1 MAKKF
6 DRSVENLGNI
16 VGLEH
21 VNVTVPDQITAT
33 LFYITGL
40 GLTRDP
46 YLVTGVVNMWVNAGR
61 SQFHLP
67 IGDAQVLRGR
77 IGLVAPTL
85 DALAGR
91 LDAVAELLSGTK
103 FAFERHDAGNE
114 KWIDVTCPW
123 GNRFRCHGPDAR
135 FGRMMLG
142 LPYVEFDVPRGA
154 APGIARFYRD
164 IFKAPATVDNTG
176 DGNVACVQAGMG
188 QSLRFRET
196 DATLPDFDEHHIQI
210 YVADFS
216 GPHDRLSE
224 RGLVSR
230 EDNQHQYR
238 FRDIVDPESGDAL
251 FTIEHEVRSMTH
263 PLYARPMV
271 NRNPDQ
277 SNQRYAPGH
286 ETISWAAP
294 YSG

>member
-1 MAKKF
+1 MVKKF
-6 DRSVENLGNI
+6 DRSIENLGNI

-46 YLVTGVVNMWVNAGR
+46 YLVTGVVNMWVNAGH

-77 IGLVAPTL
+77 VGLVVPSL
-85 DALAGR
+85 DGLAAR
-91 LDAVAELLSGTK
+91 LRAVKGQLSGTS
-103 FAFERHDAGNE
+103 FGFRRHGNRNG
-114 KWIDVTCPW
+114 KWVDVTCPW
-123 GNRFRCHGPDAR
+123 GNRFRCHEPDVR
-135 FGRMMLG
+135 FGRTMLG
-142 LPYVEFDVPRGA
+142 LPYVEFDVPKGA
-154 APGIARFYRD
+154 APGIARFYSE
-164 IFKAPATVDNTG
+164 IFSAPSSV
-176 DGNVACVQAGMG
+176 DGNVALVQAGVG

-196 DATLPDFDEHHIQI
+196 DAALPDFDEHHIQI

-216 GPHDRLSE
+216 GPYDRLRE

-238 FRDIVDPESGDAL
+238 FRDIVDPDTGDAL

-263 PLYARPMV
+263 PLYARPKL

-277 SNQRYAPGH
+277 SNTRYAPDH
-286 ETISWAAP
+286 ETQPWAVP
-294 YSG
+294 FSG

>member
-1 MAKKF
+1 MAKHF
-6 DRSVENLGNI
+6 DRGAENLGNI

-46 YLVTGVVNMWVNAGR
+46 YLVTGVVNMWVNAGH

-67 IGDAQVLRGR
+67 VGNAQVLRGR
-77 IGLVAPTL
+77 VGLVVPSL
-85 DALAGR
+85 DALSGR
-91 LDAVAELLSGTK
+91 LKGIADQLAGTSFGFK
-103 FAFERHDAGNE
+103 RRTAKSE

-123 GNRFRCHGPDAR
+123 GNRFRCHEPDAA

-142 LPYVEFDVPRGA
+142 LPYVEFDVPQGA
-154 APGIARFYRD
+154 AADIARFYSE
-164 IFKAPATVDNTG
+164 IFAAPSEKKG
-176 DGNVACVQAGMG
+176 KVAMIQAGVG

-196 DATLPDFDEHHIQI
+196 GAALPDFDEHHIQI

-216 GPHDRLSE
+216 GPYDRLRE

-238 FRDIVDPESGDAL
+238 FRDITDLDTGDVL

-263 PLYARPMV
+263 PLYARPKL

-277 SNQRYAPGH
+277 SNTRYAPDH
-286 ETISWAAP
+286 ETQPWAVP
-294 YSG
+294 YTG

>member
-1 MAKKF
+1 MANKKAKQF

-21 VNVTVPDQITAT
+21 VNVMVPDQITAT

-46 YLVTGVVNMWVNAGR
+46 YLVTGVLNMWVNAGR

-67 IGDAQVLRGR
+67 VGDAQVLRGR
-77 IGLVAPTL
+77 IGLVLPSL
-85 DALAGR
+85 DALCAR
-91 LDAVAELLSGTK
+91 LDAVAGPLAGTRFGFK
-103 FAFERHDAGNE
+103 RGGKGKGKWVDA
-114 KWIDVTCPW
+114 TCPW
-123 GNRFRCHGPDAR
+123 GNRFRCHEPDAR
-135 FGRMMLG
+135 FGRAMLG
-142 LPYVEFDVPRGA
+142 VPYVEFDVPPGA
-154 APGIARFYRD
+154 APGIARFYRE
-164 IFKAPATVDNTG
+164 IFAAPASVDG
-176 DGNVACVQAGMG
+176 GVARIQAGIG
-188 QSLRFRET
+188 QALVFRET
-196 DATLPDFDEHHIQI
+196 DDALPDFDGHHIQI

-216 GPHDRLSE
+216 GPHDRLRQ

-238 FRDIVDPESGDAL
+238 FRDIVDPDGGDLL

-263 PLYARPMV
+263 PLYARPML

-277 SNQRYAPGH
+277 SNTRYAPDH
-286 ETISWAAP
+286 EITPWAVP
-294 YSG
+294 FSG

>member
-1 MAKKF
+1 MAKEF

-46 YLVTGVVNMWVNAGR
+46 YLTTGIVNMWVNAGR

-67 IGDAQVLRGR
+67 IGNAQVLRGR
-77 IGLVAPTL
+77 VGLIMPSL
-85 DALAGR
+85 DR
-91 LDAVAELLSGTK
+91 LTARLRAIKGQLSATHFGYK
-103 FAFERHDAGNE
+103 RQGNRNG
-114 KWIDVTCPW
+114 KWVDVTCPW
-123 GNRFRCHGPDAR
+123 GNRFRCHEPDTQ
-135 FGRMMLG
+135 FGRIMLG

-154 APGIARFYRD
+154 ASGIARFYRE
-164 IFKAPATVDNTG
+164 IFSAPASVDG
-176 DGNVACVQAGMG
+176 KVARVQAGIS

-196 DATLPDFDEHHIQI
+196 SATLADFDEHHIQI
-210 YVADFS
+210 YVSNFS
-216 GPHDRLSE
+216 GPYDRLRE
-224 RGLVSR
+224 RGLVAR

-238 FRDIVDPESGDAL
+238 FRDIVDLDSGDTL
-251 FTIEHEVRSMTH
+251 FTVEHEVRSMTH
-263 PLYARPMV
+263 PLYARPML

-277 SNQRYAPGH
+277 SNIRYAPDH
-286 ETISWAAP
+286 ETQPWAVP
-294 YSG
+294 YPA